1 MVRTAATQRHPIV
14 QDRNGNANGTAG
26 PQSIAAELLSNG
38 TELKYEVSITNQEP
52 MQDLTKQICD
62 WIYTT
67 IGIGEPPAGG
77 AVYEIE
83 AKIGQIHDISHGE
96 RLDLPVST
104 ETLFNPHKQ
113 SGTKFESTM
122 DIVSLRP

>member
-1 MVRTAATQRHPIV
+1 MVAAP
-14 QDRNGNANGTAG
+14 
-26 PQSIAAELLSNG
+26 LSNG

-67 IGIGEPPAGG
+67 IGMGEPPAGG

-83 AKIGQIHDISHGE
+83 AKIGQIHDVSHGE

-104 ETLFNPHKQ
+104 EALFNPHKQ

-122 DIVSLRP
+122 DIVSRSSS